1 MFIRNIEL
9 KNFRNYESLTLD
21 FDERINLILGDN
33 AQGKTNLV
41 EAIYVSSFGKSFRTS
56 SDYKLIKFGEK
67 EAFVKVEAAR
77 EDFNTEVE
85 ITIKAKGGFQTEEKN
100 IIPTQKAFNTQKF
113 VRKDKK
119 NITKTADLLS
129 NILIVVFSPED
140 LKIVKDEPEKRRKFI
155 NRELCQI
162 SLSYLDNLSNYK
174 KALLQ
179 RNTYLKESSINPDL
193 LDIWDIQLAKYGAA
207 IIKLREK
214 YIEKIA
220 RFSAEIHN
228 GITGGEEKLE
238 IKYDP
243 NLSIQP
249 TVEDQEARFYEALK
263 MSFDSDLRNRST
275 QVGPHRDDI
284 AFFVNGV
291 DMRAFGS
298 QGQQRTC
305 ALSLKLAELSLIKED
320 TGENPILILD
330 DVMSELDQKRQEYLI
345 ETLSENQLFITT
357 TDLDSSLLAKLKDA
371 RVFHVTAGCISE

>member
-1 MFIRNIEL
+1 MFIKNIEL

-21 FDERINLILGDN
+21 FDERVNLILGDN

-41 EAIYVSSFGKSFRTS
+41 EAIYVSSFGKSFRTG

-67 EAFVKVEAAR
+67 EAFINIEAAK
-77 EDFNTEVE
+77 EDFDTEVE
-85 ITIKAKGGFQTEEKN
+85 ILIKAKGSASTE
-100 IIPTQKAFNTQKF
+100 KF
-113 VRKDKK
+113 VKKDKK
-119 NITKTADLLS
+119 NITKVSDLLS

-162 SLSYLDNLSNYK
+162 SLSYYDNLSNYK

-179 RNTYLKESSINPDL
+179 RNTYLKEASIDPDL
-193 LDIWDIQLAKYGAA
+193 LDVWDVQLSKYGAA

-220 RFSAEIHN
+220 KFSAAIHS
-228 GITGGEEKLE
+228 GITGGEENLE

-249 TVEDQEARFYEALK
+249 TVEDQEARFYETLK

-284 AFFVNGV
+284 SFFVNGV

-330 DVMSELDQKRQEYLI
+330 DVMSELDQRRQEFLI
-345 ETLSENQLFITT
+345 ETLRENQLFITT
-357 TDLDSSLLAKLKDA
+357 TDMDSNILSRIQNA
-371 RVFHVTAGCISE
+371 RIFRVKEGKVSKG

>member
-1 MFIRNIEL
+1 MFIKNIEL

-21 FDERINLILGDN
+21 FDERVNLILGDN

-41 EAIYVSSFGKSFRTS
+41 EAIYVSSFGKSFRTG

-67 EAFVKVEAAR
+67 EAFISVEAAK
-77 EDFNTEVE
+77 EDFDTEVE
-85 ITIKAKGGFQTEEKN
+85 ILIKAKGSASTE
-100 IIPTQKAFNTQKF
+100 KF
-113 VRKDKK
+113 VKKDKK
-119 NITKTADLLS
+119 NITKVSDLLS

-162 SLSYLDNLSNYK
+162 SLSYYDNLSNYK

-179 RNTYLKESSINPDL
+179 RNTYLKEAAIDSDL
-193 LDIWDIQLAKYGAA
+193 LDVWDVQLSKYGAA

-220 RFSAEIHN
+220 KFSAAIHS
-228 GITGGEEKLE
+228 GITGGEENLE

-249 TVEDQEARFYEALK
+249 TVEDQEARFYETLK

-284 AFFVNGV
+284 SFFVNGV

-330 DVMSELDQKRQEYLI
+330 DVMSELDQRRQEFLI
-345 ETLSENQLFITT
+345 ETLRENQLFITT
-357 TDLDSSLLAKLKDA
+357 TDMDSNILSRIQNA
-371 RVFHVTAGCISE
+371 RIFRVKEGKVSIG